1 MRTERGGKLNEK
13 WILKPHWSAQGR
25 GQRHFWSS
33 TPRGN
38 IANRLKEVKG
48 SSQSFLE
55 PAEAQEPFRGGF
67 RSCSGRIDQIWA
79 KVSRGKPIL
88 GCSLL
93 LPTPI
98 LGVQLCNGHWEVA
111 ASLRSFDPRKKKV
124 QENSSIESQ
133 KDFHRN
139 CIFSLIVCK
148 GKASLP
154 EWDLAVQVY

>member
-1 MRTERGGKLNEK
+1 M
-13 WILKPHWSAQGR
+13 
-25 GQRHFWSS
+25 
-33 TPRGN
+33 
-38 IANRLKEVKG
+38 KG

-154 EWDLAVQVY
+154 E